1 MSTETNST
9 LPTVKQLFSDKLV
22 EAGKHDDLNMILNQP
37 PPKKWVKEHPMIKKK
52 VRNAQGQSI
61 EVPFEYLPIDKVEM
75 MLIRIFKHVKI
86 EITGQGTAFNGVWV
100 TVRIHYFHPVMNC
113 MSFHDGIGSVS
124 LQTKK
129 GTSPADLANINHGA
143 LAIAFPIAKTEAIKD
158 ASHHFGATF
167 GANLN
172 RSDTIAFSSNINVE
186 DPELTLLKTLYNKV
200 MDSVPESEREFV
212 ERTIN
217 NEDKKDY
224 KKKIEWLKQFD
235 V

>member
-1 MSTETNST
+1 MSTETKST
-9 LPTVKQLFSDKLV
+9 LPTVKQLFSDKLI
-22 EAGKHDDLNMILNQP
+22 EAAKHDDLNMLLNQP
-37 PPKKWVKEHPMIKKK
+37 PPKKWIKQHPLIKKK
-52 VRNAQGQSI
+52 VTNGQGQSV
-61 EVPFEYLPIDKVEM
+61 EVPFEYLPIDKVET

-172 RSDTIAFSSNINVE
+172 RSDTISFAPNINVE

-200 MDSVPESEREFV
+200 MDSVPDSEREFV

-217 NEDKKDY
+217 TEDKKDY
-224 KKKIEWLKQFD
+224 KKKIDFLKQFD